1 MREDTKKHRDEY
13 QRADSGFSKET
24 GQFIMADRQNLD
36 LAKSKSEHKIK
47 TIKNLDQD
55 LKD

>member
-1 MREDTKKHRDEY
+1 MREDTEKHRDEH
-13 QRADSGFSKET
+13 QRLDSGFGKET

>member
-1 MREDTKKHRDEY
+1 MREDNEKHRNEY
-13 QRADSGFSKET
+13 QRADSGFGKET

-47 TIKNLDQD
+47 TIKNLDQNP
-55 LKD
+55 KD

>member
-1 MREDTKKHRDEY
+1 MREDTEKHRDEH
-13 QRADSGFSKET
+13 QRLDSGFCKET